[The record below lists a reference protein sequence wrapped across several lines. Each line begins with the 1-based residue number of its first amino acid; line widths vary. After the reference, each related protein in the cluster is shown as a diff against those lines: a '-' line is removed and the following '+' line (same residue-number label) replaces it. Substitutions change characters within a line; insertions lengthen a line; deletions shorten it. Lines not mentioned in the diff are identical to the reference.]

1 MKNCTGTMISN
12 GRSEIIE
19 NRPGP
24 EIPSFFFINSDRMLS
39 KTWLDGRTEII
50 ENGPG
55 PEIPSFFFI
64 NSDRVFSKAKIERSE
79 KINQDGCR
87 FFNFQLFLVEFGI
100 DIVAG
105 GLH

>member
-1 MKNCTGTMISN
+1 MISN

-79 KINQDGCR
+79 KINQDGRR